1 MRKVL
6 TRNALLLIGLSALTL
21 VAVTRPALAKKA
33 TGIRGAWCGTYLA
46 KTTNPAHSLLRAPIE
61 ERPVVLPC

>member
-21 VAVTRPALAKKA
+21 VAVTRPALARKA
-33 TGIRGAWCGTYLA
+33 TGIRGA
-46 KTTNPAHSLLRAPIE
+46 
-61 ERPVVLPC
+61 